1 MANKNGFESAM
12 AQLKTVAKINEK
24 VALGTLEEAAEYFVS
39 VLKPQLKKSNV
50 SKEHM
55 VDALQVKIEKGK
67 VIAVIN
73 KGDTQVAA
81 MADYIIEIPETSE
94 CFSPILASVPLQLL
108 SYYIA
113 VERGANVDQPRNL
126 AKSVTVE

>member
-67 VIAVIN
+67 VIAYFDEFGWYWYLVEHGHAKAN
-73 KGDTQVAA
+73 GKGRVKGKFTIKKVVDEEKKQLEK
-81 MADYIIEIPETSE
+81 MMKQS
-94 CFSPILASVPLQLL
+94 IL
-108 SYYIA
+108 
-113 VERGANVDQPRNL
+113 
-126 AKSVTVE
+126 KKM

>member
-39 VLKPQLKKSNV
+39 VLKPQLKQSNI

-67 VIAVIN
+67 VLVYFDEF
-73 KGDTQVAA
+73 GW
-81 MADYIIEIPETSE
+81 YWY
-94 CFSPILASVPLQLL
+94 L
-108 SYYIA
+108 
-113 VERGANVDQPRNL
+113 VEHGH
-126 AKSVTVE
+126 AKSNGKGRVKGKFTIKKVVDEEKKKLEKMMKESILKKM

>member
-67 VIAVIN
+67 VIAYFDEFGWYWYLVEHGHDKAN
-73 KGDTQVAA
+73 GKGRVKGKFTIKKVVDEEKKQLEK
-81 MADYIIEIPETSE
+81 MMKES
-94 CFSPILASVPLQLL
+94 IL
-108 SYYIA
+108 
-113 VERGANVDQPRNL
+113 
-126 AKSVTVE
+126 KKM

>member
-12 AQLKTVAKINEK
+12 EQLKTVAKVNEK

-67 VIAVIN
+67 VIAYFDEFGWYWYLVEHGHAKAN
-73 KGDTQVAA
+73 GKGRVKGKFTIKKVVDEEKKQLEK
-81 MADYIIEIPETSE
+81 MMKES
-94 CFSPILASVPLQLL
+94 IL
-108 SYYIA
+108 
-113 VERGANVDQPRNL
+113 
-126 AKSVTVE
+126 KKM

>member
-39 VLKPQLKKSNV
+39 VLKPQLKKSDV

-55 VDALQVKIEKGK
+55 VDALQIKIEKGK
-67 VIAVIN
+67 VIAYFDEFGWYWYLVEHGHAKAN
-73 KGDTQVAA
+73 GKGRVKGKF
-81 MADYIIEIPETSE
+81 IIKKVVDEEKKQLEKMMKES
-94 CFSPILASVPLQLL
+94 ILK
-108 SYYIA
+108 
-113 VERGANVDQPRNL
+113 NM
-126 AKSVTVE
+126 